1 MEDMVAVVDMAGG
14 AVVEDWEDLLI
25 TEKMILARTN
35 IWFRRERLKEKEI
48 TKMT

>member
-25 TEKMILARTN
+25 TGRMILATAVT
-35 IWFRRERLKEKEI
+35 WFRRERSR
-48 TKMT
+48 TKKKNKKP